1 MVDGSATSD
10 GTSGPRQERDL
21 TDLERGVVFALGNGS
36 ETTQLVL
43 EMLSDR
49 EDRQW
54 EPIDEGALTEVLTG
68 LERDGLLVRR
78 TDRCEPT
85 PGCGIPEWDEG
96 RGEVVWWELTTVGR
110 SRCELEVKRRGWP

>member
-21 TDLERGVVFALGNGS
+21 TDLERGVVFALGDGS
-36 ETTQLVL
+36 ETTLLVL
-43 EMLSDR
+43 EMVNDP
-49 EDRQW
+49 EDRQG
-54 EPIDEGALTEVLTG
+54 EPIEEGALTEALTG
-68 LERDGLLVRR
+68 LERGGLLVRT

-96 RGEVVWWELTTVGR
+96 RGEVVWWELTTAGR
-110 SRCELEVKRRGWP
+110 NRCELEVKRRGWP